1 MKILVTGAEGFVGT
15 NLTPK
20 LKEIGEVYAL
30 TSDLR
35 NFEATSEEILKYNPN
50 IIVHLAARTE
60 VETSFYDQ
68 LDFTTVNYL
77 GTQNLIETA
86 KELKNLDCI
95 LFSSTMEVY
104 GWQPISD
111 EVKLYSVPKKFIAFD
126 EDTPVN
132 PNAPYAVAKHA
143 CEKYFEYAS
152 RAYGIKYITFRQ
164 TNTYGRSNNDFFV
177 TESIISQM
185 LKKHRNKWRVMLGY
199 SEPYRN
205 FLYKD
210 DLIDAWMSAISK
222 RTKLYNNI
230 YTIGPDNPIKMKDY
244 AELIWKKVDYHGS
257 LYWNMRP
264 DRPGEIFY
272 LNSSNS
278 LFSKLTGWK
287 PKTSL
292 SDGLDKTIE
301 IWNER
306 IHSED

>member
-1 MKILVTGAEGFVGT
+1 MKILLTGADGFVGS

-20 LKEIGEVYAL
+20 LKEIGSVHSL
-30 TSDLR
+30 KSDLR
-35 NFEATSEEILKYNPN
+35 NFEAVSSEIKNVDPN
-50 IIVHLAARTE
+50 IIIHLAARTE

-68 LDFTTVNYL
+68 LDFTKVNYL

-95 LFSSTMEVY
+95 FFSSTMEVY

-111 EVKLYSVPKKFIAFD
+111 EVKLYNVPKKFIAFD
-126 EDTPVN
+126 ENTPVN

-152 RAYGIKYITFRQ
+152 RAYGIKFIAFRQ
-164 TNTYGRSNNDFFV
+164 TNSYGRSNNDFFV

-185 LKKHRNKWRVMLGY
+185 LKKEKNDWKVKLGY
-199 SEPYRN
+199 SQPYRN

-210 DLIDAWMSAISK
+210 DLTNAWISAILN

-230 YTIGPDNPIKMKDY
+230 FTIGPDNPIKIQDY
-244 AELIWKKVDYHGS
+244 ADLIWKKLDYKGVI
-257 LYWNMRP
+257 LWDMRP

-272 LNSSNS
+272 LNSSNK
-278 LFSKLTGWK
+278 LFSSLTGWT
-287 PKTSL
+287 PKITL
-292 SDGLDKTIE
+292 SEGIDKTIE

-306 IHSED
+306 IQTTE